1 MGKKYEDEIREILKG
16 FDEPEERPR
25 RSARGSGGSGGS
37 GSSGG
42 FGSFGSSGNSGGP
55 TPIRGR
61 GQAFRPT
68 GMRFSPRSI
77 NPQQVMGF
85 ALILILFAFV
95 MQGPWARGFPTI
107 YVFAGYISL
116 AGTVLLI
123 AAFLALL
130 LGGRRLGSPGG
141 NEQRWRGQ
149 VIYLP
154 NRQPFWVRW
163 RHSLSR
169 LFRPRR

>member
-16 FDEPEERPR
+16 FDDEPENRARRPSNGPS
-25 RSARGSGGSGGS
+25 SASGRAGRGS
-37 GSSGG
+37 
-42 FGSFGSSGNSGGP
+42 P

-61 GQAFRPT
+61 GQSVPLT
-68 GMRFSPRSI
+68 SRFSPRSI

-116 AGTVLLI
+116 AGTILLI

-130 LGGRRLGSPGG
+130 LGARRLGGTPG
-141 NEQRWRGQ
+141 EQRWRGQ

-163 RHSLSR
+163 RHSLAR